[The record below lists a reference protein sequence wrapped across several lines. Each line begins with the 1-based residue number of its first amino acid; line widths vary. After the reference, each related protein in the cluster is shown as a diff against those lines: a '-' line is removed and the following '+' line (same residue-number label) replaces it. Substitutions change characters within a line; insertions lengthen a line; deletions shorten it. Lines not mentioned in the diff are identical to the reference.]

1 MYTSGGY
8 LPPGGT
14 INAALKI
21 EQLILTNGTSD
32 TTYTFNGAITGESG
46 AVFRVNSRA
55 QGSATGYVIPQTFTF
70 VGDLSGYYGSIE
82 QGASSTDAS
91 YNGLKLQFSGTQE
104 SNTVAAVIR
113 NSSGTGTISSN
124 TEFTGSS
131 IAFGTLT
138 IDANKSMTVNAA
150 TTLTVSSA
158 LVNNGELVLNG
169 NGNYSGSTIVNNGTI
184 SGTMNITRLTGFDT
198 ATVLRQDVSG
208 TETVSGNGF
217 SKQTATIFSGTG
229 SLAEGTVI
237 KLNGTDI
244 TSSLENGSTY
254 SYWDKSTY
262 YITEA
267 DTTLSIQSLN
277 NVEGVT
283 APVIINN
290 GATTGTTLQSSADAT
305 IGNIVST
312 AGLTIDVT
320 GGTLTVGANS
330 SAITVTKTG
339 SGTLKYTAE
348 NSLGSAQSV
357 LQIDGGE
364 VISTW
369 GGSKSAIRGAVVV
382 NAGGKLTLTKND
394 GLGYDGGHTQSITL
408 NGSSEAGNIKY
419 ATLDLG
425 TTEQTMQTALN
436 LNGYTRITGSNNGAF
451 NAWAGD
457 GTSFL
462 KITANGNDN
471 EITCRVLVRRG
482 LELSVSENSTLT
494 ISGNIEHKANG
505 ESDAGIKKTGAG
517 LLTII
522 GNTTLAKQ
530 LQVQGGTM
538 AVAGSANSLDVAV
551 KVSDGA
557 TLTLAGTTSLN
568 GTLSSVAAG
577 DDASAASTA
586 LIAITGG
593 KTTISGGGGGNG
605 AFAGTIRVDQG
616 AELSITSGHANV
628 LTGTQGK
635 LVVNG
640 TLSIGNKEGVNTAET
655 FYNVSGSGL
664 ITSAQT
670 YTETTGDDGSTT
682 STGRPVTIDLST
694 TDAFSGSVTATAG
707 QVKLS
712 GGRTENTLNTITA
725 NGGNVVIDS
734 SMSATTISTSGTSA
748 VSVTADATLTHDLM
762 TYSGS
767 TISGSNGNFS
777 MFSGGTV
784 TGGTVTQIGQD
795 GSGYKSLN
803 SQLSGVHFV
812 SKEGTESH
820 LNNSA
825 NSLTDLTVNGTVRL
839 TQKAAVTGSTNVGTN
854 GKLYVES
861 TDSNLGKVSGTGTI
875 QTTVSQDMTLNTE
888 SGKEFSGTLEA
899 SGANGVLSVEGVKE
913 LAALKVDGGQVWANS
928 ADSAT
933 SVSISEV
940 VLAGGMVGVYSA
952 VSVEATV
959 QTGSLTVSGN
969 STLLANLDLAQ
980 NGTLTLDSS
989 LTMGSTLT
997 LNSGI
1002 TLSGSLLTGWTDRS
1016 QALTLFS
1023 GVDELVLNGA
1033 TATADKT
1040 YDASS
1045 VFSGM
1050 SGYNLVMTGG
1060 TGGQDYIVQL
1070 VQSTPSPEPTTATLS
1085 LLALMGLAARRRRR
1099 KA

>member
-1 MYTSGGY
+1 M
-8 LPPGGT
+8 
-14 INAALKI
+14 
-21 EQLILTNGTSD
+21 
-32 TTYTFNGAITGESG
+32 
-46 AVFRVNSRA
+46 
-55 QGSATGYVIPQTFTF
+55 
-70 VGDLSGYYGSIE
+70 
-82 QGASSTDAS
+82 
-91 YNGLKLQFSGTQE
+91 
-104 SNTVAAVIR
+104 
-113 NSSGTGTISSN
+113 
-124 TEFTGSS
+124 
-131 IAFGTLT
+131 
-138 IDANKSMTVNAA
+138 
-150 TTLTVSSA
+150 
-158 LVNNGELVLNG
+158 
-169 NGNYSGSTIVNNGTI
+169 
-184 SGTMNITRLTGFDT
+184 
-198 ATVLRQDVSG
+198 SG
-208 TETVSGNGF
+208 TETASGNGF
-217 SKQTATIFSGTG
+217 SKQAATIFSGSG
-229 SLAEGTVI
+229 SLAEGAVI

-283 APVIINN
+283 TPVIINN

-339 SGTLKYTAE
+339 SGTLKYTAG
-348 NSLGSAQSV
+348 NSLGNSGSV
-357 LQIDGGE
+357 LQIDAGE
-364 VISTW
+364 VVSTF
-369 GGSKSAIRGAVVV
+369 GGASSAIKGSVIVNPGA
-382 NAGGKLTLTKND
+382 TLTFTASD
-394 GLGYDGGHTQSITL
+394 GLGYNGGQTKAITL
-408 NGSSEAGNIKY
+408 NGSSASY
-419 ATLDLG
+419 ATLNIG
-425 TTEQTMQTALN
+425 STSQTLQTAITM
-436 LNGYTRITGSNNGAF
+436 NGYSRITGTGYLKAWPNNYAET
-451 NAWAGD
+451 AYV
-457 GTSFL
+457 
-462 KITANGNDN
+462 KITASGTDN
-471 EITCRVLVRRG
+471 KIECGVNTRQG
-482 LELSVSENSTLT
+482 LEISVAANGALE
-494 ISGNIEHKANG
+494 ISGAVGHLSDAQ
-505 ESDAGIKKTGAG
+505 SDAGLKKTGAG

-577 DDASAASTA
+577 DDAAATSTA

-635 LVVNG
+635 VVVNG

-670 YTETTGDDGSTT
+670 YTETTGEDGSTT
-682 STGRPVTIDLST
+682 STGRLVTINLST
-694 TDAFSGSVTATAG
+694 TDAFSGSVRATAG

-777 MFSGGTV
+777 MFNGGTV

-795 GSGYKSLN
+795 GSGHKLLN

-812 SKEGTESH
+812 SNEGTEARLS
-820 LNNSA
+820 NSA

-839 TQKAAVTGSTNVGTN
+839 TQKASVSGNTTVGAD

-888 SGKEFSGTLEA
+888 SGKEFTGTLEA
-899 SGANGVLSVEGVKE
+899 SGENGVLSVEGVKE
-913 LAALKVDGGQVWANS
+913 LAALKVDGGQVWAS
-928 ADSAT
+928 TADSAT

-969 STLLANLDLAQ
+969 STLLANLDLVQ

-1023 GVDELVLNGA
+1023 GVDELVLNGT
-1033 TATADKT
+1033 TATADAT

-1070 VQSTPSPEPTTATLS
+1070 VRSTPTPEPTTATLS

-1099 KA
+1099 KV

>member
-1 MYTSGGY
+1 M
-8 LPPGGT
+8 
-14 INAALKI
+14 
-21 EQLILTNGTSD
+21 
-32 TTYTFNGAITGESG
+32 
-46 AVFRVNSRA
+46 
-55 QGSATGYVIPQTFTF
+55 
-70 VGDLSGYYGSIE
+70 
-82 QGASSTDAS
+82 
-91 YNGLKLQFSGTQE
+91 
-104 SNTVAAVIR
+104 
-113 NSSGTGTISSN
+113 
-124 TEFTGSS
+124 
-131 IAFGTLT
+131 
-138 IDANKSMTVNAA
+138 
-150 TTLTVSSA
+150 
-158 LVNNGELVLNG
+158 
-169 NGNYSGSTIVNNGTI
+169 
-184 SGTMNITRLTGFDT
+184 
-198 ATVLRQDVSG
+198 
-208 TETVSGNGF
+208 
-217 SKQTATIFSGTG
+217 
-229 SLAEGTVI
+229 
-237 KLNGTDI
+237 
-244 TSSLENGSTY
+244 
-254 SYWDKSTY
+254 
-262 YITEA
+262 
-267 DTTLSIQSLN
+267 
-277 NVEGVT
+277 
-283 APVIINN
+283 
-290 GATTGTTLQSSADAT
+290 
-305 IGNIVST
+305 
-312 AGLTIDVT
+312 
-320 GGTLTVGANS
+320 
-330 SAITVTKTG
+330 
-339 SGTLKYTAE
+339 
-348 NSLGSAQSV
+348 
-357 LQIDGGE
+357 
-364 VISTW
+364 
-369 GGSKSAIRGAVVV
+369 
-382 NAGGKLTLTKND
+382 
-394 GLGYDGGHTQSITL
+394 
-408 NGSSEAGNIKY
+408 
-419 ATLDLG
+419 
-425 TTEQTMQTALN
+425 
-436 LNGYTRITGSNNGAF
+436 
-451 NAWAGD
+451 
-457 GTSFL
+457 
-462 KITANGNDN
+462 
-471 EITCRVLVRRG
+471 
-482 LELSVSENSTLT
+482 
-494 ISGNIEHKANG
+494 
-505 ESDAGIKKTGAG
+505 
-517 LLTII
+517 
-522 GNTTLAKQ
+522 AKQ

-635 LVVNG
+635 VVVNG

-854 GKLYVES
+854 GKLYVVSEGS
-861 TDSNLGKVSGTGTI
+861 TLGSVSGAG
-875 QTTVSQDMTLNTE
+875 TVSSSVNQSVTLARAAEGTA
-888 SGKEFSGTLEA
+888 STFSGTLEA
-899 SGANGVLSVEGVKE
+899 TGNQMTVTSVGSEHLSLAGIKANGGSINVM
-913 LAALKVDGGQVWANS
+913 
-928 ADSAT
+928 AT
-933 SVSISEV
+933 SGDAISGIVVSVSDLVIG
-940 VLAGGMVGVYSA
+940 AGSTVGVYNGS
-952 VSVEATV
+952 TV
-959 QTGSLTVSGN
+959 TETEEGKVYVYGSTDKKGSLTISGTGARLN
-969 STLLANLDLAQ
+969 ADLMIVNTA
-980 NGTLTLDSS
+980 LTLDGV

-997 LNSGI
+997 LYSGN

-1023 GVDELVLNGA
+1023 GVDELVLNGT

-1099 KA
+1099 KV